1 MEKKNYKHLTF
12 QDWVIIQACIN
23 DNKSVTEIS
32 RILNVNKSTIS
43 RELNKHSI
51 DKKQH
56 KLIDNYN
63 HISNLVFSGHLLC
76 LFNTFCVK

>member
-1 MEKKNYKHLTF
+1 MRKKNYKNLTF

-23 DNKSVTEIS
+23 DNKAVTEIS

-43 RELNKHSI
+43 RELNKHLI

-56 KLIDNYN
+56 KLITITI
-63 HISNLVFSGHLLC
+63 ISQI
-76 LFNTFCVK
+76 

>member
-1 MEKKNYKHLTF
+1 MRKKNYKHLTF

-23 DNKSVTEIS
+23 DNKAVTEIS

-43 RELNKHSI
+43 RELNKHLI

-56 KLIDNYN
+56 KLITITI
-63 HISNLVFSGHLLC
+63 ISQI
-76 LFNTFCVK
+76 